1 MTNWSICHAINY
13 AINQPNSLLIK
24 RIPTTSSTFP
34 ACVLCPTNR
43 TTCSLRISFQ
53 LHVKKKSSSF
63 ILGNLL
69 LDVLKDESLPADS
82 LGANWLTRWHGSSS
96 HAIRSVFRHEGEM
109 LKFGY
114 CWKGRWWWIVSTVV
128 LGRTFHPRFRSSW
141 QFPFSIACT
150 LKTSVVY
157 FHSMTWLRFFD
168 IRCFHSE
175 RPLWAFYFR
184 CVERKCDHSRG
195 LIILLR
201 HTDKKRAYFIDR
213 EIILFEVCYLH

>member
-1 MTNWSICHAINY
+1 MQSTTQSTNPTRFSSNEY
-13 AINQPNSLLIK
+13 QPLNVFSMQTMSDKPDDLLVAKILPVT
-24 RIPTTSSTFP
+24 RE
-34 ACVLCPTNR
+34 
-43 TTCSLRISFQ
+43 
-53 LHVKKKSSSF
+53 KKKSSSF

-141 QFPFSIACT
+141 QFPFPIACT
-150 LKTSVVY
+150 LKTSVVH

-195 LIILLR
+195 LIILIR
-201 HTDKKRAYFIDR
+201 NTDKKCAYFIDR
-213 EIILFEVCYLH
+213 EITLFEVRYLH